1 MAIQKKSK
9 KTCKPSCKIIIVI
22 AILAVAIASL
32 AYFNNKKIDSDDI
45 IAYVND
51 QAISK
56 EEILDFLK
64 NSYGVPANFSLDN
77 LPEKYKTDLIKQI
90 YTEQI
95 IIDSA
100 KDANLDNRSDIKQKI
115 IQAQSKVIKEAYLQ
129 EVSQRET
136 TRENIEALYQEQIA
150 NLSGKT
156 EVNAKHILVKTEKEA
171 KQVIRDLRSKPFAQ
185 VAKEKSID
193 PYSKEKGG
201 DLGYFTKGNMV
212 KEFEDTT
219 FNMKKGEIS
228 QPFKTQF
235 GWHIVKLIDK
245 REAQIPDLDTIYEKL
260 KQQLSYQ
267 AISNYISEI
276 QNSIDVE
283 LVKSEKIETN
293 GNNEE
298 NITIQKQENKQ

>member
-1 MAIQKKSK
+1 MATQKKSK

-22 AILAVAIASL
+22 AVLVVAIAAL

-100 KDANLDNRSDIKQKI
+100 KDANLDNRSDIKQKLA
-115 IQAQSKVIKEAYLQ
+115 QAQSKVIKEAYLQ
-129 EVSQRET
+129 EVSQKET

-150 NLSGKT
+150 NLKGKT
-156 EVNAKHILVKTEKEA
+156 EINARHILVKTEKEA
-171 KQVIRDLRSKPFAQ
+171 KQVMKDLKKKSFAQ

-212 KEFEDTT
+212 KEFEDTS

-235 GWHIVKLIDK
+235 GWHVVELVDK
-245 REAQIPDLDTIYEKL
+245 REAQIPPLDTIYEKL
-260 KQQLSYQ
+260 KQQLAYQ
-267 AISNYISEI
+267 AINSYINEI
-276 QNSIDVE
+276 QDNINVE
-283 LVKSEKIETN
+283 LVLNEETKASD
-293 GNNEE
+293 NNEIVEE
-298 NITIQKQENKQ
+298 NSSH